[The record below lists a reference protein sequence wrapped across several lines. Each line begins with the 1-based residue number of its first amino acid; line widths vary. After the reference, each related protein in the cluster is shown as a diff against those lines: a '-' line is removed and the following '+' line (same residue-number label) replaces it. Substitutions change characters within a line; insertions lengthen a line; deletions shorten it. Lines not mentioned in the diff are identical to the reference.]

1 MVRSEGGV
9 AEMKI
14 RLKKLYYL
22 SAKGDILDTHPG
34 VAELLVGRGIAEYIE
49 EVPAVEKVIKWR
61 KRKPKKKS

>member
-1 MVRSEGGV
+1 
-9 AEMKI
+9 MKI

-49 EVPAVEKVIKWR
+49 EVPAVEKVIKR
-61 KRKPKKKS
+61 KSKNERKLHNHKPAVG